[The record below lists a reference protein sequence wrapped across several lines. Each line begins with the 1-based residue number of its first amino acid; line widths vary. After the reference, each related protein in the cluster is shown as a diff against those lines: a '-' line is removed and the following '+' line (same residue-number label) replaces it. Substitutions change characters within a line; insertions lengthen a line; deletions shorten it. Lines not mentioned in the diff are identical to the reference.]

1 MRGPIRGTLAPANE
15 QQPGRTTVTT
25 DPTLGLHSLA
35 TMARVLGR
43 SQPLSDV
50 LEVAAE
56 GARLTLGAAS
66 VSISRYQPEDA
77 ALHTVINVGDLG
89 PNEVRWPSDETYPVT
104 RWPELAEVLR
114 YGATRVDQIDDP
126 QGDPRERDLLTSLG
140 KGSSV
145 TASVIV
151 DERVWGEFYATR
163 HLGHTPFAEQ
173 SVDYVE
179 VLVALL
185 GGAISRSLREADLVQ
200 RADR

>member
-1 MRGPIRGTLAPANE
+1 M
-15 QQPGRTTVTT
+15 TT

-43 SQPLSDV
+43 SQPLTDV

-66 VSISRYQPEDA
+66 VSISRYDTGDA

-89 PNEVRWPSDETYPVT
+89 PSEVRWPQDETYPVT

-114 YGATRVDQIDDP
+114 YGATRVDQREDP
-126 QGDPRERDLLTSLG
+126 QGDPRERDLLTRLG

-151 DERVWGEFYATR
+151 DDHVWGEFYATR
-163 HLGHTPFAEQ
+163 HVGQVPFGEQ

-185 GGAISRSLREADLVQ
+185 GSAISRSLREADLVRQ
-200 RADR
+200 ADR

>member
-1 MRGPIRGTLAPANE
+1 MT
-15 QQPGRTTVTT
+15 TT

-43 SQPLSDV
+43 SQPLTDV

-66 VSISRYQPEDA
+66 VSISRYDTEDA
-77 ALHTVINVGDLG
+77 SLHTLINVGDLA
-89 PNEVRWPSDETYPVT
+89 PSEVRWPESETYPVT

-114 YGATRVDQIDDP
+114 YGATRVDRRDDE
-126 QGDPRERDLLTSLG
+126 QGDPRERDLLTRLG

-151 DERVWGEFYATR
+151 DDRVWGEFYATR
-163 HLGHTPFAEQ
+163 HLGHASFTEQ

-185 GGAISRSLREADLVQ
+185 GGAISRSVREADLVRQ
-200 RADR
+200 VSR